1 MSAPTPPSTPPPV
14 PRLAVLLSGSG
25 RTLVNLL
32 DAIARGDLSAEI
44 ALVVASREC
53 LGAQRAHERGLPTR
67 VIPGDIAGPNLA
79 AVLAEHRIDLVVLA
93 GYLRFLHIPDA
104 YRGRVVNIHPALL
117 PAFGGPGM
125 YGDHVHAAVLARGC
139 KVSGCT
145 VHFVDDR
152 YDEGPI
158 IAQEAVPVLEDDDT
172 HTLADRV
179 FAAECRLYPRALQL
193 VLSGAVTVDGRRTRV
208 RG

>member
-1 MSAPTPPSTPPPV
+1 MPNPPPLPTPT
-14 PRLAVLLSGSG
+14 PRLAVLISGSG

-32 DAIARGDLSAEI
+32 DAIERGQLRAEI
-44 ALVVASREC
+44 GLVIASREC
-53 LGAQRAHERGLPTR
+53 LGAERARERGLCTR
-67 VIPGDIAGPNLA
+67 VMPGDIAASALA
-79 AVLAEHRIDLVVLA
+79 AVLSEHRVDLVVLA
-93 GYLRFLHIPDA
+93 GYLRFMHIPDA
-104 YRGRVVNIHPALL
+104 YRGRIVNIHPALL
-117 PAFGGPGM
+117 PAFGGRGM
-125 YGDHVHAAVLARGC
+125 YGERVHAAVLAHGC
-139 KVSGCT
+139 KVTGCT

-158 IAQEAVPVLEDDDT
+158 IAQEAVPVLEGDNA

-193 VLSGAVTVDGRRTRV
+193 VLSGGVTVDGRRTRI